1 METFFDL
8 LSKKGKFPLNFNT
21 GNGVTNAPGRKLMVF
36 VTILWYDT
44 FWVFLW
50 LFIKLFINQ
59 K

>member
-44 FWVFLW
+44 FWVF
-50 LFIKLFINQ
+50 FMVIHQVIY
-59 K
+59 